1 MRIAP
6 ICRPSTCLARLTF
19 LSSTLALSSC
29 AAPHSSM
36 PGSLESHHHVRFQN
50 GYVRVMETRLAPG
63 EETLLHS
70 HPIESAVVFLTDGR
84 FRITLDDGS
93 VQEES
98 VEQGAVAFGDSAIVH
113 QTANIGK
120 NTVRVVTVEIFSL
133 QPPAVNTEIF
143 VIGETLLENA
153 KARLAR
159 VEALQDVP
167 VVFETATPVVIVAES
182 AGVVVA
188 QSKETSLKFGDAQWC
203 ESGRIELRTN
213 TDSPFQAVVVLL
225 KLRD

>member
-1 MRIAP
+1 
-6 ICRPSTCLARLTF
+6 
-19 LSSTLALSSC
+19 
-29 AAPHSSM
+29 
-36 PGSLESHHHVRFQN
+36 
-50 GYVRVMETRLAPG
+50 METRLAPG